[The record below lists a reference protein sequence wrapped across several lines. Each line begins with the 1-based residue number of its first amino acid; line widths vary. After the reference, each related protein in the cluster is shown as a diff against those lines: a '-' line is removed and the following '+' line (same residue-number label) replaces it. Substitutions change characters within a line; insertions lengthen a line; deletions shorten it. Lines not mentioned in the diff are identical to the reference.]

1 MQYLNKKK
9 NMLGDKVGNA
19 MMGKLIQN
27 AEGNS
32 LDQMNLDRSDQI
44 IMGDAYD
51 PFFKSNV
58 SAIQINFWFQKMDLE
73 L

>member
-1 MQYLNKKK
+1 
-9 NMLGDKVGNA
+9 MLGEKVGIA
-19 MMGKLIQN
+19 MLGKLAQN

-44 IMGDAYD
+44 VMGDAYD

-58 SAIQINFWFQKMDLE
+58 
-73 L
+73 